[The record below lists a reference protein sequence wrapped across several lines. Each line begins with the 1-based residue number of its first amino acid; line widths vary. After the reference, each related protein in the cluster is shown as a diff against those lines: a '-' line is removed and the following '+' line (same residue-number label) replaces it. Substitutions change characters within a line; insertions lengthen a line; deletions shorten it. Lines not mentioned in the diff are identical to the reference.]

1 MKDYLVFSYEG
12 KVLIKHIPNNVKRS
26 DIIEVAREVICEKRK
41 KALTGLSNIETL
53 INYKIYDYLEEN
65 PPVEEFLY
73 VVEYE
78 DYK

>member
-41 KALTGLSNIETL
+41 KASCSNT
-53 INYKIYDYLEEN
+53 
-65 PPVEEFLY
+65 
-73 VVEYE
+73 
-78 DYK
+78 